1 MAKKDVRLLAY
12 SMSVDRVRAVELR
25 QGTTIEHDFGSSMGL
40 LDQYDAVQGELT
52 SPSMLSLPMLPALER
67 FASVW
72 GRSLLPGNWLSDPPE
87 YGLIIPHALL
97 HGLPLH
103 VVRADSGRPIC
114 TESAISVC
122 SSLTLLKRC
131 MQRSPRHNASHADLF
146 LDEARREP
154 AGWLIGGVDTLGKND
169 DAWSRMPAEL
179 LKGCGENVD
188 VEDSSHPYS
197 SLRDFV
203 SAFLSGRSYEL
214 IILAAHGYRDPLDA
228 FNSGLLL
235 RQNDTG
241 FKVRPLD
248 VLGRDR
254 DELDFPYVIQDLPV
268 REVPA
273 YLNPRVPTELLSYA
287 ELEHAA
293 HIVCPLVAL
302 LGCSTGRAVLYP
314 GDQPM
319 SMAEIFLRIGASS
332 VLAPMWD
339 VTLTAVRAW
348 MGEFLLAYRVGG
360 EARAEAARIASRKR
374 YDAGASLHEA
384 GCLVLH
390 GDYR

>member
-1 MAKKDVRLLAY
+1 MTNTDVRLLAY

-25 QGTTIEHDFGSSMGL
+25 QGTTIEHDFGSSL
-40 LDQYDAVQGELT
+40 EFLDQYDAVQGELS
-52 SPSMLSLPMLPALER
+52 SPSMLSLPKLPALER
-67 FASVW
+67 FASAW
-72 GRSLLPGNWLSDPPE
+72 GRSLLPENWLADPPE

-103 VVRADSGRPIC
+103 VVRVDNGRPVC

-131 MQRSPRHNASHADLF
+131 MQRSPRHNGSHADLF
-146 LDEARREP
+146 LDEAHQET
-154 AGWLIGGVDTLGKND
+154 AGWLIGGVDTLGHND
-169 DAWSRMPAEL
+169 DAWRRMPAEL
-179 LKGCGENVD
+179 LKECGEDVD
-188 VEDSSHPYS
+188 VEDCSHPYG
-197 SLRDFV
+197 SLRDIV
-203 SAFLSGRSYEL
+203 SAFLSGKSYEL
-214 IILAAHGYRDPLDA
+214 VILAAHGYRDPLDA

-235 RQNDTG
+235 RQNEIA
-241 FKVRPLD
+241 FKVRPMD
-248 VLGRDR
+248 ILGSDHDR
-254 DELDFPYVIQDLPV
+254 FGFPYHIQDLPV
-268 REVPA
+268 REIPA

-287 ELEHAA
+287 ELEHSA

-339 VTLTAVRAW
+339 VTLTAVREW
-348 MGEFLLAYRVGG
+348 MSEFLNAYRVGG
-360 EARAEAARIASRKR
+360 ATRAEAARLASRKR
-374 YDAGASLHEA
+374 HDAGASLHEA